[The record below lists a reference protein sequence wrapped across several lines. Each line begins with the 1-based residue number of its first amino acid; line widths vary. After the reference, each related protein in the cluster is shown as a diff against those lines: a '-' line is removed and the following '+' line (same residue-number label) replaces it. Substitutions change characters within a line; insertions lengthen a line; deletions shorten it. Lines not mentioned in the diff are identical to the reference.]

1 MALKS
6 KVFKTVTGYITA
18 ERSLL
23 GQNLREIERRLGY
36 QSGRLRKGAFFM
48 LLLETPTIEDSSF
61 ELRGYSIVPE
71 HKFKMPSGS
80 DEKSEKKI
88 RKNIVDYWRSENI
101 QLIKVIPIISHDDS
115 LDNDIQYR
123 PGDGVPQWKLTRG
136 FFAKAVAIYG
146 TEEYVKNVPYKRNT

>member
-61 ELRGYSIVPE
+61 ELRGYSSVPE
-71 HKFKMPSGS
+71 HKFKMSSGL
-80 DEKSEKKI
+80 DEKKLKEIKV
-88 RKNIVDYWRSENI
+88 NNWRSKNI
-101 QLIKVIPIISHDDS
+101 QLIKVIPIIGHDKN
-115 LDNDIQYR
+115 LKNDIQFP
-123 PGDGVPQWKLTRG
+123 PGDGVPQWKLTRR

-146 TEEYVKNVPYKRNT
+146 AEEYVKNVPYKRYT